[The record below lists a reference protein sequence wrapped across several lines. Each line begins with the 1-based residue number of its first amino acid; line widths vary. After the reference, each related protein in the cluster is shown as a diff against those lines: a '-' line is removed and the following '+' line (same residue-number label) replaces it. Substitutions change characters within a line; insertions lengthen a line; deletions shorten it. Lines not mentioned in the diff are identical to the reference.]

1 MLNYGSCWNEVCS
14 NICMSNW
21 CILKYLH
28 VEFEYVEKCVCWTMI
43 LLKNLHVHKCVD
55 RTTTSLIN
63 WWHHSY
69 FLSSKLKIKTKNW
82 QFNVIIVVMM
92 IHLKNSTKKL
102 FNFII
107 LGKLHLKK
115 VFLFEISYLL
125 TKSVLVFGEES
136 YHSIHEVYFLKMI
149 HYGISI

>member
-1 MLNYGSCWNEVCS
+1 MNFQSLIREGIFGHDQFRCAILVCTEIS
-14 NICMSNW
+14 IFC
-21 CILKYLH
+21 KY
-28 VEFEYVEKCVCWTMI
+28 I
-43 LLKNLHVHKCVD
+43 PI
-55 RTTTSLIN
+55 IN
-63 WWHHSY
+63 WWHHSD

-136 YHSIHEVYFLKMI
+136 YHSIHEVYFLKII
-149 HYGISI
+149 HYGISSSRGSHKGTKKH